1 MNTFTIREVA
11 NGYLLIVNDHS
22 LERGMYPDGRNSFV
36 FKDAYE
42 MATFI
47 AQRRAAR
54 YTSCIMIVR

>member
-11 NGYLLIVNDHS
+11 NGYLLIVNDRS
-22 LERGMYPDGRNSFV
+22 LERGMYPDGRDSFV

-47 AQRRAAR
+47 AQRRVPDAR
-54 YTSCIMIVR
+54 PA